1 MPDYA
6 ERDRD
11 MYSLKQRA
19 RASGNAGLRPVV
31 LNSRLRLFILSSASY
46 VGQAGRL
53 RRASRERKWAEW
65 TWWTQSTEWTSGG
78 GRAFT
83 LVSARSR
90 SFTFVASFGEASR
103 PGRAEN
109 WLG

>member
-53 RRASRERKWAEW
+53 GRASRERKWA
-65 TWWTQSTEWTSGG
+65 EWTSGG

>member
-53 RRASRERKWAEW
+53 GRASRERKWAEW
-65 TWWTQSTEWTSGG
+65 TWWTQSTEWTSAWLT
-78 GRAFT
+78 R
-83 LVSARSR
+83 VHARPR
-90 SFTFVASFGEASR
+90 SFTFVASFGGASR
-103 PGRAEN
+103 RG
-109 WLG
+109 LIQD